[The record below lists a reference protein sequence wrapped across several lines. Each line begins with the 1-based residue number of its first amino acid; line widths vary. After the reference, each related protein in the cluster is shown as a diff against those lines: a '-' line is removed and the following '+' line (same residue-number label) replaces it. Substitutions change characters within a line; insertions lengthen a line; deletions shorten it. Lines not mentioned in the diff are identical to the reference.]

1 MERALAVDMYD
12 NLSRKHVWHGAA
24 VGELAYDP
32 ASRAEELPAVVAKI
46 FERYPVGT
54 STPN

>member
-24 VGELAYDP
+24 VGELVYNA
-32 ASRAEELPAVVAKI
+32 ASRAEELPLVVAKI
-46 FERYPVGT
+46 FERYPVEA
-54 STPN
+54 STQN